1 MSPDV
6 SALRPGRNAGFV
18 TRIAPSPTGDPHVGT
33 AYVALFNRSWA
44 HRHGGTFILRIE
56 DTDQARSKPEHET
69 AILEALAWLGLSPD
83 ESPAAGGPCA
93 PYRQSERSAIYR
105 EHADKLLASGHAY
118 RCFCTPERLE
128 ELRAFQKAA
137 KRPTG
142 YDGKCR
148 DIAADESTRRA
159 AAGETCVVRLRVP
172 RPGAT
177 RFTDLLR
184 GEIVIEN
191 ENVDDQVLLKSD
203 GLPTYHMANVVDDH
217 LMGVTIIMRA
227 EEWIPSV
234 PKHVIL
240 YAAFGWQQ
248 PVMAHVPLLRNA
260 DKTKIS
266 KRKNPTS
273 VTWYRAM
280 GYLPEALLNFLAL
293 QGWSPRETSEEF
305 TLEEFQGKF
314 DPKDISVGGPV
325 FDLTKLDWVNG
336 AKIRKLSAEQLADR
350 LLSEGFVGAK
360 SGERAARLKDVTG
373 PPIPEVPASASKWT
387 RDELIKALPLFQER
401 LVKLSDF
408 AGQARYLKEAVEP
421 DLAGLLSKAKK
432 ADPAV
437 LRSALNEAA
446 DLLAAMIGKPD
457 AEREAALRAIA
468 EKSGLKP
475 GDLFMGLRV
484 AITGATASPPL
495 LPSVDAVGTAEAV
508 RRVRAT
514 AGQIPVTA

>member
-1 MSPDV
+1 MSPTAE
-6 SALRPGRNAGFV
+6 SADLPGATRAPVV

-44 HRHGGTFILRIE
+44 HRHGGIFILRIE

-69 AILEALAWLGLSPD
+69 AILQMLQWLGLPPD
-83 ESPAAGGPCA
+83 ESPAVGGPCA

-148 DIAADESTRRA
+148 DIPADESARRA
-159 AAGETCVVRLRVP
+159 AAGETHVVRLRVP
-172 RPGAT
+172 RPGST

-217 LMGVTIIMRA
+217 LMDVSIIMRA

-240 YAAFGWQQ
+240 YGAFGWKQ

-260 DKTKIS
+260 DTTKIS

-273 VTWYRAM
+273 LIWYRAM
-280 GYLPEALLNFLAL
+280 GYLPEALLNCLAL
-293 QGWSPRETSEEF
+293 QGCSPRESNEEF
-305 TLEEFQGKF
+305 TLEDFQAKF
-314 DPKDISVGGPV
+314 DPRDNSVGGPV
-325 FDLTKLDWVNG
+325 FDLTKLDWLNG
-336 AKIRKLSAEQLADR
+336 AKIRKLTAEQLADR
-350 LLSEGFVGAK
+350 LLDEGFVGPK
-360 SGERAARLKDVTG
+360 SAARAATLAGVVG
-373 PPIPEVPASASKWT
+373 PAIPSVPESAARWT
-387 RDELIKALPLFQER
+387 RDELVRALPLFQER

-408 AGQARYLKEAVEP
+408 AGQARYLKEVVEP

-437 LRSALNEAA
+437 LRAGLAEVA
-446 DLLAAMIGKPD
+446 DSLAAMHGKPD

-468 EKSGLKP
+468 EKLGLKP

-484 AITGATASPPL
+484 
-495 LPSVDAVGTAEAV
+495 
-508 RRVRAT
+508 
-514 AGQIPVTA
+514 